1 MIIGFFD
8 QGTEDIYNGIP
19 SKFARKILPSTL
31 WQVALRKFYF
41 SRYQVQLG
49 NACREALLRVG
60 GIVKQS
66 LKNTHYQVELGN
78 EKE

>member
-1 MIIGFFD
+1 MLVI
-8 QGTEDIYNGIP
+8 
-19 SKFARKILPSTL
+19 KFNFKARY
-31 WQVALRKFYF
+31 QVQLKA
-41 SRYQVQLG
+41 RYQVQLG

-78 EKE
+78 EP